1 MHTQYFTQ
9 HPTII
14 YNSLGRKK
22 NQLTPKQTGHVGMY
36 VCGMTVYDLCHLG
49 HGRMLV
55 SFDVIRRWLLVTG
68 YTVNFVRNITDIDD
82 KIINKAVENGES
94 ISHLTARTIAA
105 MHEDCLALNVLAP
118 THEPRATQYVPQMLS
133 MIDTLQTKGLA
144 YQAQDGDVNY
154 AVRAFK
160 DYGKLSGKS
169 LDDLQAG
176 ERVTVNNNKRDPL
189 DFVLWKTAKSTDPLD
204 ATWNGGKYGL
214 GRPGWHIECSAMS
227 CALLGESFDIH
238 GGGPDLKFPHHENE
252 IAQSEGATGKALADI
267 WMHCGPLNV
276 DDAKM
281 SKSVGNFFTLR
292 DLFKNNDPEVVRFML
307 SRVQYRSIMNYS
319 PELLNESKTA
329 LSRLYNALLGLNTLT
344 TPPNFDDKY
353 GMAFAQAMNDDFN
366 TPEAFAVLFEMANE
380 LNKTRDLKL
389 ATQLKALGNVLGILQ
404 REPSVFFTLDH
415 QHEKGLTAAAIE
427 TFIEARA
434 TAKKN
439 KDFNTADNI
448 RKELLSAG
456 VVLEDTKQGTV
467 WKRS

>member
-1 MHTQYFTQ
+1 MHTPYFTQ
-9 HPTII
+9 CPTII

-22 NQLTPKQTGHVGMY
+22 NKLTSKQPGHIGMY

-55 SFDVIRRWLLVTG
+55 SFDVIRRWLLATG

-82 KIINKAVENGES
+82 KIINRAVENSES

-118 THEPRATQYVPQMLS
+118 THEPRATHYVPQMLS
-133 MIDTLQTKGLA
+133 MIDTLQTNGLA

-176 ERVTVNNNKRDPL
+176 ERVVVNNNKRDPL
-189 DFVLWKTAKSTDPLD
+189 DFVLWKTAKSTDPVD
-204 ATWNGGKYGL
+204 ATWSGGKYGL

-252 IAQSEGATGKALADI
+252 IAQSEGATGKSLADI

-281 SKSVGNFFTLR
+281 SKSLGNFFTLR
-292 DLFKNNDPEVVRFML
+292 DLFKNNAPEVIRFML

-329 LSRLYNALLGLNTLT
+329 LSRLYNALLGLNILT
-344 TPPNFDDKY
+344 IPPNFDDKY
-353 GMAFAQAMNDDFN
+353 GGAFAQAMNDDFN

-389 ATQLKALGNVLGILQ
+389 AAQLKALGNVLGILQ
-404 REPSVFFTLDH
+404 CEPSVFFTRDH

-439 KDFNTADNI
+439 KAFNTADNI

-456 VVLEDTKQGTV
+456 VILEDTKQGTV

>member
-9 HPTII
+9 HSTVI
-14 YNSLGRKK
+14 YNSLSRKK
-22 NQLTPKQTGHVGMY
+22 TQLVPKQPGYIGMY
-36 VCGMTVYDLCHLG
+36 ICGMTVYDLCHLG

-55 SFDVIRRWLLVTG
+55 SFDVIRRWLLATG

-82 KIINKAVENGES
+82 KIINRAVENGES

-105 MHEDCLALNVLAP
+105 MYEDCVALNVLAP
-118 THEPRATQYVPQMLS
+118 THEPRATQYIPQMLS
-133 MIDTLQTKGLA
+133 MIGTLEVKGLA

-176 ERVTVNNNKRDPL
+176 ERVTVNHNKRDPL
-189 DFVLWKTAKSTDPLD
+189 DFVLWKTAKSTDPID

-252 IAQSEGATGKALADI
+252 IAQSEGATGKSLADI

-281 SKSVGNFFTLR
+281 SKSLGNFFTLR

-329 LSRLYNALLGLNTLT
+329 LSRLYNALLGLNILT

-353 GMAFAQAMNDDFN
+353 GTAFTQAMNDDFN

-389 ATQLKALGNVLGILQ
+389 AAQLKALGNVLGILQ

-415 QHEKGLTAAAIE
+415 QHKKGLTAEAIE
-427 TFIEARA
+427 TFIEART
-434 TAKKN
+434 TAKNN

-448 RKELLSAG
+448 RKELLSGG
-456 VVLEDTKQGTV
+456 VILEDTKQGTV